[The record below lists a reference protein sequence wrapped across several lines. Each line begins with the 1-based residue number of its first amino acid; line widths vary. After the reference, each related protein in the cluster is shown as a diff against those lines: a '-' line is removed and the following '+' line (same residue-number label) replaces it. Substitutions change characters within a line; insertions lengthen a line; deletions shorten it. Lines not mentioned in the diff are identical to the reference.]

1 MVVEDARAAQGK
13 LLLIM
18 GCGSFDVWIFCHRS
32 FAIAGN
38 RAGGGWVKLAF
49 ETTVRANPPSR
60 LSSAIGTWSIEN
72 VIGNSD
78 SIFRR

>member
-1 MVVEDARAAQGK
+1 VRQENRFIDGSGGRKSGTGE

-38 RAGGGWVKLAF
+38 RAGGGWVKLA
-49 ETTVRANPPSR
+49 SKR
-60 LSSAIGTWSIEN
+60 LFA
-72 VIGNSD
+72 
-78 SIFRR
+78 R